1 MKKYDELS
9 KKEKHNFK
17 EFLVTTFKFSED
29 ELAAID
35 KQKPMTM
42 ELFSSCLA
50 KCTEYGLY
58 KLFESC
64 RKIWWLFFIT
74 EIYELKSGIRSKKT
88 GCFFMHFIK
97 NFFSKHCIILEFP
110 FYK

>member
-1 MKKYDELS
+1 MAMIYYA
-9 KKEKHNFK
+9 N
-17 EFLVTTFKFSED
+17 
-29 ELAAID
+29 
-35 KQKPMTM
+35 
-42 ELFSSCLA
+42 
-50 KCTEYGLY
+50 
-58 KLFESC
+58 SC

-97 NFFSKHCIILEFP
+97 IFVSKHCIILEFP